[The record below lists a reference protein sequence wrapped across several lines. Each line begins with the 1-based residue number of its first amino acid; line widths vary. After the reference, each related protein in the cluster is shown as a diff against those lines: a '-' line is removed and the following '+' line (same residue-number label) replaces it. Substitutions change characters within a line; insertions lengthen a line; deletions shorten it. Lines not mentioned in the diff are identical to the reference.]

1 MLVFYNFFLILFKFS
16 ISIASLWNPKA
27 KNWKKGRQDILE
39 RIKDARSQI
48 TGPLIWFHAASLGE
62 FEQGRS
68 LLEEIKLQYPNY
80 SILLTFFSPSGYEV
94 RKNYKNA
101 DMIFYLPL
109 DGKKMSNEFLDI
121 INPSFAI
128 FIKYDSWYYYLTE
141 LKKRG
146 IPTILISAHFTPN
159 LVYFGIFGAF
169 FRKMLECYSHIFV
182 QNNESITLLKKVNIS
197 SNTSISGDTRY
208 DRVMEITSSNFRN
221 EHIEKFCQ
229 SGPVIVAGSTW
240 NEDENL
246 LEHLHEQMPEL
257 KLIIAPHDIGKTSIE
272 RIKNRFKNPILLSEN
287 DEKKSNV
294 LIIDSIGVLS
304 SIYRF
309 GTICY
314 VGGGFN
320 PSGIHNI
327 LEPAA
332 YGKVVVFGKEY
343 WYSVEAKQLIELG
356 TAFSIKTKQAF
367 LSTIKLLL
375 KDSIVLEEKN
385 KIALDFVKTKQGATK
400 KIMTYLESN
409 LILKRAE
416 EF

>member
-27 KNWKKGRQDILE
+27 RNWRKGRQGILE
-39 RIKDARSQI
+39 RIKDARSEI

-101 DMIFYLPL
+101 DIIFYLPL

-182 QNNESITLLKKVNIS
+182 QNNESITLLKKFNIS

-208 DRVMEITSSNFRN
+208 DRVMEITSSTFRN
-221 EHIEKFCQ
+221 DRIEKFCQ

-240 NEDENL
+240 DEDEML
-246 LEHLHEQMPEL
+246 LEHLHEQMLEL
-257 KLIIAPHDIGKTSIE
+257 KIIIAPHDTGKTSIE
-272 RIKNRFKNPILLSEN
+272 RIKNRFKNPILLSEY

-294 LIIDSIGVLS
+294 LIIDSIGILS
-304 SIYRF
+304 SI
-309 GTICY
+309 
-314 VGGGFN
+314 
-320 PSGIHNI
+320 
-327 LEPAA
+327 
-332 YGKVVVFGKEY
+332 
-343 WYSVEAKQLIELG
+343 
-356 TAFSIKTKQAF
+356 
-367 LSTIKLLL
+367 
-375 KDSIVLEEKN
+375 
-385 KIALDFVKTKQGATK
+385 
-400 KIMTYLESN
+400 
-409 LILKRAE
+409 
-416 EF
+416 